1 LKLKRHSLMALAAA
15 ASLGLSFAG
24 GASAESLS
32 DLQKRQ
38 QQIQSQK
45 SGLEQSIHQKEQAIS
60 SLQHQQERV
69 NAEIRKLDGA
79 ITDSESKIRTKEREI
94 AATKA
99 EIERLRAEIEDLK
112 IRIAERTEVLED
124 RARSIQQS
132 GGSASYIDVLLG
144 AESFGD
150 FVSRATAVTTLV
162 NADKEILQEQ
172 ERDKKQL
179 EANEQQVKKQ
189 LASLEE
195 MLADLETMKVKL
207 EKQRTAKNDV
217 MKGLVADEHEA
228 HDHKLSLEEEQNLLS
243 SQEASIAAAIKAEQA
258 RIAEEAR
265 AAAAAKKKAAQ
276 EAAAAKAAASKA
288 AAASRAAAS
297 SAAPAPAVQT
307 EQAASSEAAEPETKQ
322 DTVSTAAPAD
332 SGGMFMRPAQ
342 GTFTSGFGTR
352 SLGDHKGVDI
362 ANSESVPIVAAA
374 DGVVSR
380 SYYSDSYGNAIFISH
395 SINGQVYTTVYAH
408 LSERIVQGGSVSKGQ
423 TIGYMGNTGRSYG
436 QHLHF
441 EIHKGP
447 WTLGKENAVNPAPY
461 IGL

>member
-1 LKLKRHSLMALAAA
+1 MKKRSCMALAVA
-15 ASLGLSFAG
+15 ASLGFSLAG

-45 SGLEQSIHQKEQAIS
+45 SGLENNITEKEQTIS
-60 SLQHQQERV
+60 ELQQQQDNV
-69 NAEIRKLDGA
+69 TAEIRKLDGA
-79 ITDSESKIRTKEREI
+79 ITESESKIRVKEQEI
-94 AATKA
+94 AKTKA
-99 EIERLRAEIEDLK
+99 EIERLRAEIEELK
-112 IRIAERTEVLED
+112 IRIAERTVVLED

-144 AESFGD
+144 AESFSD
-150 FVSRATAVTTLV
+150 FINRATAVTTLV

-172 ERDKKQL
+172 ENDKKQL
-179 EANEQQVKKQ
+179 EANEQKVKEQ

-195 MLADLETMKVKL
+195 MLAELEKMNAEL
-207 EKQRTAKNDV
+207 QKQRTAKNSV

-228 HDHKLSLEEEQNLLS
+228 HEQKLSLEEEQSLLA
-243 SQEASIAAAIKAEQA
+243 SQEASIQAAIQAEQA
-258 RIAEEAR
+258 RIAEQER
-265 AAAAAKKKAAQ
+265 LAAEAKKKAEQ
-276 EAAAAKAAASKA
+276 EAASSKAAAKAKAST
-288 AAASRAAAS
+288 
-297 SAAPAPAVQT
+297 SAV
-307 EQAASSEAAEPETKQ
+307 SEAASEPS
-322 DTVSTAAPAD
+322 VRSTAAPSD
-332 SGGMFMRPAQ
+332 SGGIFMRPAQ
-342 GTFTSGFGTR
+342 GTFTSGYGQR

-362 ANSESVPIVAAA
+362 ANSASVPIVAAA

-380 SYYSDSYGNAIFISH
+380 SYYSDTYGNAIFISH

-408 LSERIVQGGSVSKGQ
+408 LSERLVNGGSVSKGQ

-447 WTLGKENAVNPAPY
+447 WTLGKENTVNPAQY
-461 IGL
+461 INF